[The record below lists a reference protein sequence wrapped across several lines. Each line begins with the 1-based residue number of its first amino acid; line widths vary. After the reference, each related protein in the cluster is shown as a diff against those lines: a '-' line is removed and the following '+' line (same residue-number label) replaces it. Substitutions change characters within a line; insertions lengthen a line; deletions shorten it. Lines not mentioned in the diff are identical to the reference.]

1 MKQLIILFSA
11 LVILIGSGCVDN
23 SPSSTSSTSS
33 YEKISTAIEIL
44 PVEALSSD
52 EEQGLV
58 FMREEEKLAR
68 DIYQSL
74 YDIWSLPVFNNIAN
88 SEQTHTSVIAKL
100 LERYSID
107 DPALNTNVGEFQ
119 NSALQT
125 LYDTL
130 YAQGS
135 SSRLDA
141 LLVGA
146 EIEEVDLIDIN
157 TYLDT
162 VDNQDISLVYQ
173 NLMKGSRNHLRSFV
187 QMLVAEG
194 IEYTPLHLSPLE
206 YELIIST
213 PKETGIY

>member
-1 MKQLIILFSA
+1 MKQLKIVFSA
-11 LVILIGSGCVDN
+11 FVIFLGTGCVDN
-23 SPSSTSSTSS
+23 SPSVTASTSS
-33 YEKISTAIEIL
+33 YEKMSTAIEVL
-44 PVEALSSD
+44 PLEALSAE

-100 LERYSID
+100 LQRYSIA
-107 DPALNTNVGEFQ
+107 DPAIDTEAGEFQ

-130 YAQGS
+130 YAQGIL
-135 SSRLDA
+135 SRIDA

-146 EIEEVDLIDIN
+146 EIEEVDLIDIQA
-157 TYLDT
+157 YLDQ
-162 VDNQDISLVYQ
+162 VDNQDITLVYQ

-187 QMLVAEG
+187 QMLAVEG
-194 IEYTPLHLSPLE
+194 IEYMPLHLTPSE
-206 YELIIST
+206 YALIIST
-213 PKETGIY
+213 PKETGSY